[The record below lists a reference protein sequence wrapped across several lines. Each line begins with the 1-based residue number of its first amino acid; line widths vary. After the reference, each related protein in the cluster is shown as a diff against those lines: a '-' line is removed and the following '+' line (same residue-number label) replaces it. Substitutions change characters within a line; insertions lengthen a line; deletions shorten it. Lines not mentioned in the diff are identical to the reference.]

1 MDYRETI
8 ITGSDF
14 TKMGATETKD
24 YVAHVLCL
32 QGSCSFIYN
41 DKQYNIQKNNLLI
54 VREHHLLKDF
64 SLHGKFE
71 VTVLYINIPFMD
83 SAAPDANFGVRS
95 TLLLMENPILEL
107 TEKEANICQDD
118 MNAIVKRADNRG
130 HAFYLDALAVSCL
143 QFFLDI
149 FHFEDRIYGPTHVP
163 LRSARLIRDFIKLL
177 QNGEYKLHR
186 EVAYYADKL
195 FVTAKYLS
203 DVCRTVTGHPA
214 NYWIHH
220 FVKIDIRLHLRN
232 RRLSVLEISE
242 KFNFSSPA
250 HFTRYVQAQ
259 LGESPSAIRER

>member
-64 SLHGKFE
+64 SLHEKFE

-107 TEKEANICQDD
+107 TEKEAKVCQDD
-118 MNAIVKRADNRG
+118 MNAIVKRADNRC

-186 EVAYYADKL
+186 
-195 FVTAKYLS
+195 
-203 DVCRTVTGHPA
+203 
-214 NYWIHH
+214 
-220 FVKIDIRLHLRN
+220 
-232 RRLSVLEISE
+232 SE

>member
-95 TLLLMENPILEL
+95 TLLLMENP
-107 TEKEANICQDD
+107 
-118 MNAIVKRADNRG
+118 
-130 HAFYLDALAVSCL
+130 YLGVD
-143 QFFLDI
+143 
-149 FHFEDRIYGPTHVP
+149 
-163 LRSARLIRDFIKLL
+163 
-177 QNGEYKLHR
+177 
-186 EVAYYADKL
+186 
-195 FVTAKYLS
+195 
-203 DVCRTVTGHPA
+203 
-214 NYWIHH
+214 
-220 FVKIDIRLHLRN
+220 
-232 RRLSVLEISE
+232 
-242 KFNFSSPA
+242 
-250 HFTRYVQAQ
+250 
-259 LGESPSAIRER
+259 RERSKSMPG

>member
-14 TKMGATETKD
+14 TKMGAAETKD
-24 YVAHVLCL
+24 YIAHVLCL
-32 QGSCSFIYN
+32 QGSCSFVYN
-41 DKQYNIQKNNLLI
+41 GERYDLLANNLLI
-54 VREHHLLKDF
+54 VRQHHLIKDF
-64 SLHGKFE
+64 SPHENFD
-71 VTVLYINIPFMD
+71 VMVLFIHAPFMD
-83 SAAPDANFGVRS
+83 SAAPDVNFGVRS
-95 TLLLMENPILEL
+95 TLLLMENPILKL
-107 TEKEANICQDD
+107 TKEEAIKCKKDLD
-118 MNAIVKRADNRG
+118 AIVERAKDRD
-130 HAFYLDALAVSCL
+130 HSYYLDALAVSCL
-143 QFFLDI
+143 QLFLDV
-149 FHFEDRIYGPTHVP
+149 FDFENRIYGPTHVP

-177 QNGEYKLHR
+177 QNGEYKSHR
-186 EVAYYADKL
+186 EVAYYAGKL

-220 FVKIDIRLHLRN
+220 FVNIDIRLHLRN

>member
-54 VREHHLLKDF
+54 VREHHLLKDI
-64 SLHGKFE
+64 SLHEKFE

-107 TEKEANICQDD
+107 TEKEAKVCQDD
-118 MNAIVKRADNRG
+118 MNAIVKRADNRC

-163 LRSARLIRDFIKLL
+163 LRSARLIR
-177 QNGEYKLHR
+177 
-186 EVAYYADKL
+186 
-195 FVTAKYLS
+195 
-203 DVCRTVTGHPA
+203 
-214 NYWIHH
+214 
-220 FVKIDIRLHLRN
+220 
-232 RRLSVLEISE
+232 
-242 KFNFSSPA
+242 
-250 HFTRYVQAQ
+250 AQ
-259 LGESPSAIRER
+259 